1 MDSFYKQPTERLDY
15 DIDFTEWL
23 PNGDAI
29 ITTVAT
35 CTPAGLTIAIT
46 DATTAIPKLWVSYGI
61 DNKSY
66 VISVT
71 CETNQGRTKE
81 VNFKIKVK
89 DR

>member
-29 ITTVAT
+29 ITTAAISIPV
-35 CTPAGLTIAIT
+35 GLTIAIT
-46 DATTAIPKLWVSYGI
+46 DAATIIPKVWVSDGL
-61 DNKSY
+61 DKESY
-66 VISVT
+66 VVSVT

-81 VNFKIKVK
+81 VNFKVKVK
-89 DR
+89 DI